1 MSLTV
6 ISSLESARRKF
17 FMNST
22 GNMCKNLDIKRFGAQ
37 ESEMSLAVISSLES
51 ARRKFFMKSTENMC
65 KNVKSNVLGLRRP
78 K

>member
-6 ISSLESARRKF
+6 ISSLESARTKF

-22 GNMCKNLDIKRFGAQ
+22 DNMCKNL
-37 ESEMSLAVISSLES
+37 ISN
-51 ARRKFFMKSTENMC
+51 AF
-65 KNVKSNVLGLRRP
+65 GLRSP

>member
-22 GNMCKNLDIKRFGAQ
+22 
-37 ESEMSLAVISSLES
+37 
-51 ARRKFFMKSTENMC
+51 ENMC
-65 KNVKSNVLGLRRP
+65 KILESNVLGLRRP
-78 K
+78 NESYSHKLARTGEKKIFHELDVHIV

>member
-6 ISSLESARRKF
+6 ISPLDSARRKF

-22 GNMCKNLDIKRFGAQ
+22 ENMCKNL
-37 ESEMSLAVISSLES
+37 
-51 ARRKFFMKSTENMC
+51 
-65 KNVKSNVLGLRRP
+65 KSNVLGLRRP

>member
-17 FMNST
+17 WVN
-22 GNMCKNLDIKRFGAQ
+22 
-37 ESEMSLAVISSLES
+37 
-51 ARRKFFMKSTENMC
+51 STENMC
-65 KNVKSNVLGLRRP
+65 KSLKSNVLWLRRP